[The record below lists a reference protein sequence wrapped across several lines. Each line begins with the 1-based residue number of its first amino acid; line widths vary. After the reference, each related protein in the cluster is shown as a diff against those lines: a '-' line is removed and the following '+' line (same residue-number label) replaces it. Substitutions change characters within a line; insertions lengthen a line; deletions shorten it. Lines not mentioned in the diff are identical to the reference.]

1 MDFPIFSHD
10 FPSYKHPFIEIFH
23 YHRLST
29 GGQLYPQ
36 PQATPVA
43 SSGIIIS
50 IETTMRI
57 SIKPF
62 ELKPLFGVI
71 SPFLNWLVV
80 STPLKHISQLE
91 SVGMIIPKI
100 WKKHVPNH
108 QPVDTNPMSFFC
120 WVLALNPANIPG
132 W

>member
-91 SVGMIIPKI
+91 SVGMIIPNI
-100 WKKHVPNH
+100 WKKTCSKP
-108 QPVDTNPMSFFC
+108 PTS
-120 WVLALNPANIPG
+120 
-132 W
+132 

>member
-62 ELKPLFGVI
+62 ELKPLYIWGYF
-71 SPFLNWLVV
+71 S
-80 STPLKHISQLE
+80 ISQL
-91 SVGMIIPKI
+91 VGGF
-100 WKKHVPNH
+100 
-108 QPVDTNPMSFFC
+108 NPSEKY
-120 WVLALNPANIPG
+120 
-132 W
+132 